1 MVIWCV
7 CVFFLIGGACFCA
20 AVFFFFLF
28 FFIKVYLRVVF
39 LNLGFK
45 RRTTCSYVYLNIIH
59 FIFDGRG
66 MWWGSLF
73 FEITGYFS
81 KLGNSSVISG
91 LHSLLKC
98 PL

>member
-7 CVFFLIGGACFCA
+7 CVFLFMIGGACFCA
-20 AVFFFFLF
+20 AVVAFLSKYTYVLFFFFF
-28 FFIKVYLRVVF
+28 YK
-39 LNLGFK
+39 NLGFK
-45 RRTTCSYVYLNIIH
+45 RRFSFIYLKIIL

-73 FEITGYFS
+73 FEITGCFS
-81 KLGNSSVISG
+81 KLGNSSVLSG

>member
-1 MVIWCV
+1 M
-7 CVFFLIGGACFCA
+7 IGGACFCA
-20 AVFFFFLF
+20 AVVA
-28 FFIKVYLRVVF
+28 FFIKVYLRVIF
-39 LNLGFK
+39 FFNKNLGFK
-45 RRTTCSYVYLNIIH
+45 RRISFIYLKIIL

-73 FEITGYFS
+73 FEITGCFS
-81 KLGNSSVISG
+81 KLGNSLVLSG